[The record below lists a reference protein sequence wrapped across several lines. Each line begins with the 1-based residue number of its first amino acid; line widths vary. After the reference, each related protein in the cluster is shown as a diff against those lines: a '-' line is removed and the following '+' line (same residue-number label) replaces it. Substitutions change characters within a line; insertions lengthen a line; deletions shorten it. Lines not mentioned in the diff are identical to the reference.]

1 MRKFLLRIVPFEGEA
16 STKDG
21 RLEVLADHGY
31 VLRTDGLRGPAF
43 VGYELLEGG
52 LLGDTLDEVLQFALI
67 AFLHDRVTRL
77 HLLIN
82 HEGR

>member
-1 MRKFLLRIVPFEGEA
+1 MPPTLTDEERERLRWLLRKLLPAG
-16 STKDG
+16 
-21 RLEVLADHGY
+21 
-31 VLRTDGLRGPAF
+31 AF

>member
-31 VLRTDGLRGPAF
+31 VLRTDGLRGPASITCLVCGATSF
-43 VGYELLEGG
+43 N
-52 LLGDTLDEVLQFALI
+52 A
-67 AFLHDRVTRL
+67 HDVDQRYCGKCHVF
-77 HLLIN
+77 
-82 HEGR
+82 HEEDR